1 MMKAEKHTQKMFSC
15 LYGTG
20 SFSMRF
26 FLRVLRACLNFTQL
40 YFECCFR
47 GYFSGVRWNVA
58 GCVTKYAG
66 KRDRKEVQRELTINL
81 KRVKIKQAL
90 NIIKADYLRIG
101 MVYYPPKL
109 SKYTIYQ

>member
-1 MMKAEKHTQKMFSC
+1 MMKAEKHTQKMLSC

-66 KRDRKEVQRELTINL
+66 KRDRKEAQRELTINL

-90 NIIKADYLRIG
+90 NIIKADYLRIRDG
-101 MVYYPPKL
+101 LLPLPN
-109 SKYTIYQ
+109 